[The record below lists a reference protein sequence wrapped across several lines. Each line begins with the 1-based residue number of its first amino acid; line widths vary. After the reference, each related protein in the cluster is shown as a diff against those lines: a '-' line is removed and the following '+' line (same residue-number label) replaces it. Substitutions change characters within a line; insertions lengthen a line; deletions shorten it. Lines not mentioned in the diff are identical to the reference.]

1 MQLSPGFT
9 VHISDNIALD
19 EPEKAKEL
27 LTEFCAILQEY
38 GTDLILD
45 ARETINIVS
54 RQAME
59 QVRPPERVLQ
69 EQARQAHEKEYE
81 ANQKA
86 AAAREKVLAA
96 RVEELMKE
104 KGINRLFAGQMAEQ
118 QLLDEDRKRIAAKTG
133 G

>member
-1 MQLSPGFT
+1 MAEITLTMQLSPGFT

-81 ANQKA
+81 ANQNDP
-86 AAAREKVLAA
+86 LS
-96 RVEELMKE
+96 LSLSLSLSSYWT
-104 KGINRLFAGQMAEQ
+104 IFN
-118 QLLDEDRKRIAAKTG
+118 IYNIH
-133 G
+133 